1 MPFAR
6 GGRRNME
13 RESLLSI
20 LIMLLGGIALQPFAW
35 WPSAGAADLAPA
47 QLERRSWRRLWYPV
61 VPTLLVAAWLCGWAL
76 REPDPVRDPLDP
88 WVLLA
93 VWLPFGLVFARAG
106 ARGIWSLLRRPL
118 DCGVSTV
125 GLIQPQVVFS
135 PFLAKQLED
144 GVIRAALA
152 HERAHAIHRDPLRIW
167 LAQLVTDLQW
177 PWPGAARRLEVWLE
191 ALELARDDEARA
203 EGADGADLA
212 AAVLGSVRYLERL
225 AAPRP
230 GNGLTGTQLAHARLI
245 GDAGALRTRV
255 ARLLAPL
262 PRQTRR
268 LADGRERLER
278 AGVVLIPLLL
288 TALVLGAV
296 YGDGVIR
303 ALLGMTA

>member
-1 MPFAR
+1 
-6 GGRRNME
+6 ME

-20 LIMLLGGIALQPFAW
+20 LIVLLGGLTLQPFVW
-35 WPSAGAADLAPA
+35 WPSARPADLPPA
-47 QLERRSWRRLWYPV
+47 QLERRSWRRLWYPM
-61 VPTLLVAAWLCGWAL
+61 VPALLVTAWLCGWAL

-93 VWLPFGLVFARAG
+93 VWLPFGLIFARAA
-106 ARGIWSLLRRPL
+106 ARGVWSLLRRPI

-177 PWPGAARRLEVWLE
+177 PWPWAARRLEIWLE

-212 AAVLGSVRYLERL
+212 AAVLGSVRYLERQ
-225 AAPRP
+225 AVPRP
-230 GNGLTGTQLAHARLI
+230 ALRLAGTQLAHARLI
-245 GDAGALRTRV
+245 GDPGALRQRV
-255 ARLLAPL
+255 SRLLGPSSPQPGGA
-262 PRQTRR
+262 
-268 LADGRERLER
+268 AAGRGRLER
-278 AGVVLIPLLL
+278 AGVLLVPLLL
-288 TALVLGAV
+288 TALVLGV
-296 YGDGVIR
+296 IYGQLIMR
-303 ALLGMTA
+303 PLLGLTS

>member
-1 MPFAR
+1 
-6 GGRRNME
+6 ME

-20 LIMLLGGIALQPFAW
+20 LIMVLGGLVLQPFVW
-35 WPSAGAADLAPA
+35 WPAAATAADLPPA
-47 QLERRSWRRLWYPV
+47 QLERRSWRRLWYPL
-61 VPTLLVAAWLCGWAL
+61 VPAFLVAAWLCGWAL

-88 WVLLA
+88 WVVLA
-93 VWLPFGLVFARAG
+93 VWLPFGLVVARALVR
-106 ARGIWSLLRRPL
+106 AAWSLLRNPV

-135 PFLAKQLED
+135 PFLAKQLDD

-152 HERAHAIHRDPLRIW
+152 HERAHAAHRDPLRIW

-177 PWPGAARRLEVWLE
+177 PWPRAARRLEVWLE

-230 GNGLTGTQLAHARLI
+230 AMRLTGTQLAHARLT
-245 GDAGALRTRV
+245 GDAGSLRRRV
-255 ARLLAPL
+255 ARLLAPASQQL
-262 PRQTRR
+262 RGASSDIGS
-268 LADGRERLER
+268 LGRAAALW
-278 AGVVLIPLLL
+278 VPLLL
-288 TALVLGAV
+288 TALALGAV
-296 YGDGVIR
+296 YGQLLIR
-303 ALLGMTA
+303 PLLGMTS